1 MISDKQKAMKADR
14 LGNGLGDGNGL
25 SWTFGYC
32 LVVGKQKL
40 VIDKYDRLIIREH
53 ANRVAQIAAR
63 SEQMVK
69 KSYG

>member
-32 LVVGKQKL
+32 LVVGKRGHKTITSNCITYYVMQL
-40 VIDKYDRLIIREH
+40 
-53 ANRVAQIAAR
+53 
-63 SEQMVK
+63 
-69 KSYG
+69 